1 MDSLDSLQIA
11 LHQQDLFWIN
21 ICLAFLMYGV
31 ALDISMSDF
40 TVLFKQPKPVVVG
53 LLAQLL
59 GLPALTLGLI
69 YLLKPDPGIALGML
83 LVASCPGGNVSNFLV
98 HLANGNRALSVSL
111 TSVSTLISFAY
122 TPASLWFWGSL
133 YPPTESLLRQFHIS
147 ISELLL
153 ILTQLILIPLALGIA
168 TNRIFKGKMGAV
180 RKWIRNLSVILFL
193 GLVAGALV
201 ANANHLVEYVRQVFL
216 LVFLH
221 NALAIISGLGLSRL
235 AGLGIR
241 DQRTIAIETGIQN
254 SGLGLIIILNFYDGM
269 GSMLLVAAW
278 WAVWHLISGSALV
291 AWWSYRRVD

>member
-11 LHQQDLFWIN
+11 LQQQDLFWIN

-111 TSVSTLISFAY
+111 TSVSTLISFRIYAGQPLVLGVSVS
-122 TPASLWFWGSL
+122 TDGVVVASVSYIDIRAFTYINAIDTHSSGFGYSDEPDFQRKDGRCQEMDPKPFGYFIPRPGCRGLGRERKASGGIR
-133 YPPTESLLRQFHIS
+133 PSGIS
-147 ISELLL
+147 TRISA
-153 ILTQLILIPLALGIA
+153 QCPCHYCRLGIESPGGA
-168 TNRIFKGKMGAV
+168 ECPGPAHHCHRNRNSKFRIGTHYY
-180 RKWIRNLSVILFL
+180 SQFL
-193 GLVAGALV
+193 RRHGIHAPGSGLVGRLASYFRFSPGR
-201 ANANHLVEYVRQVFL
+201 LVE
-216 LVFLH
+216 
-221 NALAIISGLGLSRL
+221 LS
-235 AGLGIR
+235 
-241 DQRTIAIETGIQN
+241 TG
-254 SGLGLIIILNFYDGM
+254 
-269 GSMLLVAAW
+269 
-278 WAVWHLISGSALV
+278 
-291 AWWSYRRVD
+291 